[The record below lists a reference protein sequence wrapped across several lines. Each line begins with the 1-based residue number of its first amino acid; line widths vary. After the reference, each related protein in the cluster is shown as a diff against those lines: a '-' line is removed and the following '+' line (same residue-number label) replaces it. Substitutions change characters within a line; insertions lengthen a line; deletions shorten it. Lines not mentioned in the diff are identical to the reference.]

1 LPKLAPSLA
10 LVGFGPAFL
19 DILSDCSSGANVLG
33 ERLHYS
39 LPVMSESGAPI
50 YPSESKSV
58 LRYSR
63 NHKIGKLD
71 EHLLAEAFS
80 APMAPSMPSF
90 GVAAKPLSALVRD
103 GAMPMPAPFRDE
115 VCQPLLQCG
124 FLLPSSAVLPPSEAG
139 GSPLSSVQSMLGCP
153 PLLSFSKVGESSRG
167 GGFEEIGGPPG
178 AAVDLSFCLQTTLHL

>member
-1 LPKLAPSLA
+1 MASSRLLELGAVRKSAKAGQHDQFALLKLAPSLA

-19 DILSDCSSGANVLG
+19 DILSDCSSGADALG

-50 YPSESKSV
+50 YPSQSKSV

-103 GAMPMPAPFRDE
+103 GAMPMPAPF
-115 VCQPLLQCG
+115 
-124 FLLPSSAVLPPSEAG
+124 
-139 GSPLSSVQSMLGCP
+139 
-153 PLLSFSKVGESSRG
+153 
-167 GGFEEIGGPPG
+167 
-178 AAVDLSFCLQTTLHL
+178 